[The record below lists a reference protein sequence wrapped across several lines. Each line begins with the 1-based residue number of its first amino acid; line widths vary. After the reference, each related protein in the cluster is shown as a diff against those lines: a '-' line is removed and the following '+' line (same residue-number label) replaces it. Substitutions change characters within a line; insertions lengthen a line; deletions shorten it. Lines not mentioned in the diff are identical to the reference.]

1 MNTPNIKTPKIWVNA
16 EFQRLL
22 WLNLSWGMIAGVAII
37 YALFAFAKDEY
48 RDWYY
53 HLLAVGAMGLVFS
66 AITGFA
72 LIERSLKNDIAA
84 NAFDQ
89 LRMSAL
95 SPWQM
100 AYSRIIAAP
109 TVAWAGFAIGYLL
122 LWLSFFLD
130 NSQFKTTS
138 EIVCTLLV
146 VPFGAWIFACAVVAN
161 ALQFG
166 AMDNHL
172 PNAHALL
179 LPAR

>member
-48 RDWYY
+48 RAWHN
-53 HLLAVGAMGLVFS
+53 HLASIGGIGLMLS
-66 AITGFA
+66 AIAGFV
-72 LIERSLKNDIAA
+72 LVERSLKNDIAA

-100 AYSRIIAAP
+100 TYSRIIAAP
-109 TVAWAGFAIGYLL
+109 TVAWAGFVIG
-122 LWLSFFLD
+122 WLIVGYGLFLD
-130 NSQFKTTS
+130 NHRSTTAA
-138 EIVCTLLV
+138 EAVC
-146 VPFGAWIFACAVVAN
+146 
-161 ALQFG
+161 
-166 AMDNHL
+166 L
-172 PNAHALL
+172 PSAICCCG
-179 LPAR
+179 